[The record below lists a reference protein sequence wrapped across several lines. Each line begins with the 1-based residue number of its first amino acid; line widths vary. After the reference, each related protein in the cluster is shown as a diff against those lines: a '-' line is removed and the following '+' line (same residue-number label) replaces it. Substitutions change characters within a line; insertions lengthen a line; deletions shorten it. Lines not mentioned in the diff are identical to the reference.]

1 MKKHKILFITWDGPQ
16 TSYMEGLFMPIF
28 EKISKMENIQFH
40 VIQFTWA
47 DETKIKLVQEKAKE
61 MGIIYTVFPILRKP
75 IASLGSIITVKNSVG
90 KIKRYIQENQID
102 IVMPRSTF
110 PAMMVNSIKNGNFK
124 IIFDADGLPIE
135 ERLDF
140 SGLKK
145 DSFQYKWMKSA
156 ETEMLKSADAVI
168 TRSQK
173 AIDIHVEKIGESY
186 RSKFS
191 VVFNGRNKNQFKQ
204 DDSLREVARQ
214 ELGLEN
220 ELLFVYAGSL
230 GLQYCLEEMLQIF
243 NAWNQH
249 ISNKPPDILSPS
261 HSEPVEGKFLI
272 LTGNTEFAHSNI
284 PEELKSN
291 ILIKSVKS
299 GEVPSYLN
307 AADLAFALREP
318 SFSMKGVAPIKLG
331 EYLLCGIPTIASKGI
346 GDTEEILRQFEECFL
361 WDHNLNLKD
370 KFPEIMNFIENTTF
384 ADRKKIM
391 EKATDYF
398 SLEAASKSY
407 LKVLKKTRIREMKKK
422 ILITGGA
429 GFIGSNLALKLI
441 EKGYEVTVLD
451 NLSEQIHGT
460 NSELL
465 AQIIDK
471 VRFIKGDV
479 RNKQDWENA
488 LQNQEI
494 VVHLAAETGTGQSM
508 YEVQK
513 YVDVNINGTAIFLD
527 YLVNEKHSVE
537 KVIIASSRAIYG
549 EGKYKCQEHG
559 EIFPEERKEE
569 DLVKGEFEPKC
580 PVCEKSLELYPT
592 DEHSKIH
599 PSSVYGITK
608 QNQEQMVLNVCKSI
622 GIPAVAFRYQNVY
635 GPGQSLKNPYT
646 GILSIFS
653 TQIKNGNDLNVFED
667 GLESRDF
674 VFIEDVVKAT
684 ILGIEK
690 EEADFE
696 VFNVGFGKGTSVI
709 EVAETLIKLYNA
721 NVAIKVSGNFRLGD
735 IRHNFADLTKIKEKL
750 GFVPDFDFQTGVK
763 KFAEWVNAQEIQED
777 HHSQSIEEMKAK
789 GLFK

>member
-1 MKKHKILFITWDGPQ
+1 
-16 TSYMEGLFMPIF
+16 
-28 EKISKMENIQFH
+28 
-40 VIQFTWA
+40 
-47 DETKIKLVQEKAKE
+47 
-61 MGIIYTVFPILRKP
+61 
-75 IASLGSIITVKNSVG
+75 
-90 KIKRYIQENQID
+90 
-102 IVMPRSTF
+102 
-110 PAMMVNSIKNGNFK
+110 
-124 IIFDADGLPIE
+124 
-135 ERLDF
+135 
-140 SGLKK
+140 
-145 DSFQYKWMKSA
+145 
-156 ETEMLKSADAVI
+156 
-168 TRSQK
+168 
-173 AIDIHVEKIGESY
+173 
-186 RSKFS
+186 
-191 VVFNGRNKNQFKQ
+191 
-204 DDSLREVARQ
+204 
-214 ELGLEN
+214 
-220 ELLFVYAGSL
+220 
-230 GLQYCLEEMLQIF
+230 
-243 NAWNQH
+243 
-249 ISNKPPDILSPS
+249 
-261 HSEPVEGKFLI
+261 
-272 LTGNTEFAHSNI
+272 
-284 PEELKSN
+284 
-291 ILIKSVKS
+291 
-299 GEVPSYLN
+299 
-307 AADLAFALREP
+307 
-318 SFSMKGVAPIKLG
+318 
-331 EYLLCGIPTIASKGI
+331 
-346 GDTEEILRQFEECFL
+346 
-361 WDHNLNLKD
+361 
-370 KFPEIMNFIENTTF
+370 MN
-384 ADRKKIM
+384 
-391 EKATDYF
+391 
-398 SLEAASKSY
+398 
-407 LKVLKKTRIREMKKK
+407 KK

-451 NLSEQIHGT
+451 NLSEQIHGS

-465 AQIIDK
+465 EPIIDK
-471 VRFIKGDV
+471 VKFIKGDV
-479 RNKQDWENA
+479 RNKEDWEKA
-488 LQNQEI
+488 LQNQKI

-559 EIFPEERKEE
+559 EIFPEERKEK
-569 DLVKGEFEPKC
+569 DLLQREFEPKC
-580 PVCEKSLELYPT
+580 PVCEKDLNLCAT
-592 DEHSKIH
+592 DENSKIH

-653 TQIKNGNDLNVFED
+653 TQIKNGNDLNIFED

-709 EVAETLIKLYNA
+709 EVAETLIKLYNS

-763 KFAEWVNAQEIQED
+763 EFTNWVNSQEIQED
-777 HHSQSIEEMKAK
+777 HYGQSIEEMKAK